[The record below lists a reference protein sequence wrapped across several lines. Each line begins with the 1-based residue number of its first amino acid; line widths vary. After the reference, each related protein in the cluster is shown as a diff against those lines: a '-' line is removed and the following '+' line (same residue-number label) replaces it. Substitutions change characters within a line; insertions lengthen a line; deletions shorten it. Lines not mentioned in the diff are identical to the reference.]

1 MTPEQIKTATD
12 ADLTQWLKNA
22 LATSCCAGH
31 TKGHMNEVFAKQY
44 RQELIERG
52 NSIPS
57 IDFWECFR
65 ADDHSYRQELIEG
78 GTYNGPGS
86 F

>member
-1 MTPEQIKTATD
+1 MTPEQIKTARD
-12 ADLTQWLKNA
+12 VDLIQWMKNA

-31 TKGHMNEVFAKQY
+31 TKGHMNEVFASNY
-44 RQELIERG
+44 TAELIRRG
-52 NSIPS
+52 CTLPS

-65 ADDHSYRQELIEG
+65 KDDHSYRQELIEG

>member
-1 MTPEQIKTATD
+1 MTPEQIKTARD
-12 ADLTQWLKNA
+12 VDLIQWMKNA

-31 TKGHMNEVFAKQY
+31 TKGHMNEVFASNY
-44 RQELIERG
+44 RAELIRRG
-52 NSIPS
+52 CTLPS
-57 IDFWECFR
+57 IDCWECFR
-65 ADDHSYRQELIEG
+65 KDDHSYRQELIEG